1 LHDNTK
7 IILKIRK
14 RGKVIKNHMK
24 NTAAIHSVS
33 YDLLEAFKAMLKKNN
48 EVIPYSPPPAD
59 IDFI

>member
-1 LHDNTK
+1 
-7 IILKIRK
+7 
-14 RGKVIKNHMK
+14 MK